1 VKKGFPKPN
10 WAHSHL
16 IREEWYEFLETHP
29 NITFIRGLF
38 SAKPFDNALVKHVVV
53 HNQQHPNDPFLLLSS
68 SESAFGIDLHR
79 HFQLLSSD
87 TTTHSKQL
95 PSLAITDW
103 RELPQKRIVFLFN
116 FQEFLTKVSHSCT
129 DLSQLN
135 PFQSSSF
142 PIQSAM
148 T

>member
-1 VKKGFPKPN
+1 MKKGFPKPN

-103 RELPQKRIVFLFN
+103 REISKNSHKSVLSFFSISKN
-116 FQEFLTKVSHSCT
+116 FSRKFLTVVRT
-129 DLSQLN
+129 
-135 PFQSSSF
+135 
-142 PIQSAM
+142 
-148 T
+148 